1 MRKSLMSPLPDAYV
15 NEAIKTIGTQ
25 PVTNGCLVHNIQV
38 YLLFFFVVTFFCN
51 FCCPGLNF
59 YFHITSFSSCFFA
72 ILFYLTKKS

>member
-38 YLLFFFVVTFFCN
+38 YLAIS
-51 FCCPGLNF
+51 CCPSTGLNF
-59 YFHITSFSSCFFA
+59 YFHSTSISS
-72 ILFYLTKKS
+72 I